1 MTTNFGSTSPMMAEI
16 EDHNRPGGWMV
27 HASVLGE
34 LLQTFYVYELDDQ
47 KAAAL
52 ARAAIGATNGEM
64 ADAVKLLSIHELE
77 DHGLKPGD
85 IKAL

>member
-1 MTTNFGSTSPMMAEI
+1 MVKI
-16 EDHNRPGGWMV
+16 EDRNKPGGWMER
-27 HASVLGE
+27 ASVLGRMM
-34 LLQTFYVYELDDQ
+34 QTFYVYELDDQ

-52 ARAAIGATNGEM
+52 AGAAIGATNGEM